1 MPESLMTL
9 LPAPIAPGPTLP
21 TTRRTLL
28 CSAAGG
34 VIAVALG
41 GLVTGGRALAA
52 PSAQAILVASDAVR
66 NPGQPFRV
74 TLTLT
79 EFEKGQQ
86 VDTSTVTSYSRTL
99 EGNGQFASLVR
110 FVLPARD
117 TGKLMLKSG
126 NDLWFF
132 DPGTQ
137 ASVRI
142 SPQQRLMG
150 QASNGDVISVNYAR
164 DYQAS
169 LLAEEPVQDGERRT
183 RQAYKLQL
191 VATNPD
197 ATYPAIEL
205 WVDTENNW
213 PIKARF
219 LAESG
224 RLLKTAYY
232 RRFQKHLGAERPGEI
247 VIIDGLSPGAV
258 TLVRMTDY
266 SARNIPAAWF
276 QRDFLPRFQ
285 PD

>member
-1 MPESLMTL
+1 MPEVLMSSLA
-9 LPAPIAPGPTLP
+9 APCTPRLSPP
-21 TTRRTLL
+21 STRRTLL
-28 CSAAGG
+28 RRAAGG
-34 VIAVALG
+34 LIASALG
-41 GLVTGGRALAA
+41 GLLPGRSAVAA

-66 NPGQPFRV
+66 NPGQPFKV

-79 EFEKGQQ
+79 EFENKQQ
-86 VDTSTVTSYSRTL
+86 VDTSTVTSYSRTIDSS
-99 EGNGQFASLVR
+99 GQFASLVR

-117 TGKLMLKSG
+117 AGKLMLKSG

-169 LLAEEPVQDGERRT
+169 LLAEEPVKDGEQRT

-205 WVDTENNW
+205 WVDAENDW

-232 RRFQKHLGAERPGEI
+232 RRFQKHLGTERPGEI
-247 VIIDGLSPGAV
+247 VIIDGLSPGSV